1 MLTQEQ
7 IMSILYSILA
17 VYVTIC
23 TVATT
28 LFLFGLV
35 KHLRRELGAKET
47 VEKLKKSIKLV
58 YVEKVDDICYMYDG
72 LTHNFITQATTEE
85 EMWTNAKLQF
95 PNKEF
100 IIRGD
105 SGNATVV
112 SVNVKGAQ

>member
-1 MLTQEQ
+1 
-7 IMSILYSILA
+7 MSILFNILVVYA
-17 VYVTIC
+17 VIC
-23 TVATT
+23 TIATT
-28 LFLFGLV
+28 LFLFGLA
-35 KHLRRELGAKET
+35 KHIRSKLSEET

-72 LTHNFITQATTEE
+72 LTHNFTTQAATEE

>member
-1 MLTQEQ
+1 
-7 IMSILYSILA
+7 MSILFNILVVYA
-17 VYVTIC
+17 VIC

-35 KHLRRELGAKET
+35 KHLRRELGTKET
-47 VEKLKKSIKLV
+47 VEKLKTSIKLV
-58 YVEKVDDICYMYDG
+58 YIEKVDNICYMYDG
-72 LTHNFITQATTEE
+72 LTHNFITQAATEE

-105 SGNATVV
+105 SGNAAVV

>member
-1 MLTQEQ
+1 
-7 IMSILYSILA
+7 MSILYSIFI
-17 VYVTIC
+17 VYATIC

-28 LFLFGLV
+28 LFLFGLA
-35 KHLRRELGAKET
+35 KHLRKELGAKDT
-47 VEKLKKSIKLV
+47 VEKLKTSIKLV

-72 LTHNFITQATTEE
+72 LTHNFITQADTEE
-85 EMWTNAKLQF
+85 EMWTNAKLRF
-95 PNKEF
+95 PDKEF